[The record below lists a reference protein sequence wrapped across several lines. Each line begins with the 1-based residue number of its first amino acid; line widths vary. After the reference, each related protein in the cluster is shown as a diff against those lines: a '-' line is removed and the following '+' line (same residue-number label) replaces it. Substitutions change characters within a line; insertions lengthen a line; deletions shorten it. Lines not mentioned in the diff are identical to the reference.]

1 MKFFVYLQLK
11 VQGVIGD
18 DRCVLLLGYKE
29 QMEDMIRNANPG
41 LARRFNMADAFTFD
55 DYSDEELLEILR
67 EKAEKD
73 KLPIRLDTVEFA
85 VKILSKQRRL
95 PNFGNADA
103 IDDLLSSAAQRM
115 QSRLTQ
121 TGASE
126 AVRAEAIMENEDFLS
141 EDKKA
146 ALDINV
152 DSLFVY

>member
-1 MKFFVYLQLK
+1 MRMDIFVYLHLK

-18 DRCVLLLGYKE
+18 DRCVLMLGYKE
-29 QMEDMIRNANPG
+29 QMEDMIRTAYPG

-73 KLPIRLDTVEFA
+73 KLPISPDTAEFA
-85 VKILSKQRRL
+85 VKMLSKQRRL

-103 IDDLLSSAAQRM
+103 IDNLLSSAAQNM

-121 TGASE
+121 TGASA
-126 AVRAEAIMENEDFLS
+126 AVRAEAMMENEDFLS

-146 ALDINV
+146 DLNSDI
-152 DSLFVY
+152 DSL